1 MDYDL
6 NYQEDTGDVD
16 VRAIPNKV
24 GDICPETGTY
34 ECTTCGSET
43 EVEKNAEF
51 PSCGNCGDSYLTWNL
66 LKAA

>member
-16 VRAIPNKV
+16 LGAIPNKI
-24 GDICPETGTY
+24 GDPCTESGTY
-34 ECTTCGSET
+34 ECTTCGE
-43 EVEKNAEF
+43 EAEIEKDTPF
-51 PSCGNCGDSYLTWNL
+51 PRCGNCGDSYLTWRL